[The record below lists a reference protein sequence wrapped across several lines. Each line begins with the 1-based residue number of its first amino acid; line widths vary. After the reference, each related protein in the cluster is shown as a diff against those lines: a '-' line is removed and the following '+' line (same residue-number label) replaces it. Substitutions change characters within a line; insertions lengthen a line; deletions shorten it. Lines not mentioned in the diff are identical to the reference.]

1 MQMKFPLLA
10 ALLGLLAAFPA
21 HAQTEPQSETV
32 KAWKAGLSAHIASN
46 RFFPVGARGQTGKAK
61 VTFVIDRSGTLISR
75 ALAES
80 AGSRSLDDAALAI
93 IARAEPFPAPPSE
106 LKEDSFPFTV
116 QIVFSG
122 RQFQVPPLGVVLS
135 RPDPASTDPASTEA
149 DPMAAWRKTV
159 TEHVW
164 RHRAFPPEAI
174 GQRGD
179 AGVTFVVDRSGKLIS
194 NALVESTGFAPLD
207 AADARHDRAIRAVP
221 ETARRGERRPAEN
234 DRPHELR
241 RDARPMGRSMGG
253 RSQGKGQAQQRLP
266 GLLNRIEQLSATCK
280 NGAPC
285 DAPFS

>member
-46 RFFPVGARGQTGKAK
+46 RFFPVGARGQTGKAR

-159 TEHVW
+159 TQHV
-164 RHRAFPPEAI
+164 
-174 GQRGD
+174 
-179 AGVTFVVDRSGKLIS
+179 
-194 NALVESTGFAPLD
+194 
-207 AADARHDRAIRAVP
+207 
-221 ETARRGERRPAEN
+221 
-234 DRPHELR
+234 
-241 RDARPMGRSMGG
+241 
-253 RSQGKGQAQQRLP
+253 
-266 GLLNRIEQLSATCK
+266 
-280 NGAPC
+280 
-285 DAPFS
+285 

>member
-10 ALLGLLAAFPA
+10 ALLGWLAAFPA
-21 HAQTEPQSETV
+21 HAQTEESQSETV
-32 KAWKAGLSAHIASN
+32 KAWKAGLSAHIASS
-46 RFFPVGARGQTGKAK
+46 RFFPVGARGQAGKAR

-135 RPDPASTDPASTEA
+135 RPDPASTEA

-159 TEHVW
+159 TQHVW

-174 GQRGD
+174 GQKGD
-179 AGVTFVVDRSGKLIS
+179 TGVTFVVDRSGKLIS
-194 NALVESTGFAPLD
+194 NVLVESTGFAPLD
-207 AADARHDRAIRAVP
+207 AATLAMVERSVP
-221 ETARRGERRPAEN
+221 FPKPPAEAKDDLQKVTVLMSFDGTRLN
-234 DRPHELR
+234 PGPSPEREKLLKSWIEDQARLNAKSPGPDDTKLNSMLR
-241 RDARPMGRSMGG
+241 SICRG
-253 RSQGKGQAQQRLP
+253 
-266 GLLNRIEQLSATCK
+266 C
-280 NGAPC
+280 
-285 DAPFS
+285 